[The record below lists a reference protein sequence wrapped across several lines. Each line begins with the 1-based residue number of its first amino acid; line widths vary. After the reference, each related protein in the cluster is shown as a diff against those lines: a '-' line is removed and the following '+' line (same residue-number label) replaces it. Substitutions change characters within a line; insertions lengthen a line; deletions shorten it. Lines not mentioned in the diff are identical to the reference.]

1 MKTEQLHDT
10 LQQLHEELANADRI
24 DPESERLLRELLGDI
39 SVLISG
45 DRSTNVADSDIGFA
59 GRLAE
64 ASKRFEEDHP
74 GLVAAIGRV
83 ADALSRS
90 GI

>member
-1 MKTEQLHDT
+1 MKTQQLHDT
-10 LQQLHEELANADRI
+10 LQQLHEELASADRV

-39 SVLISG
+39 SALIAAEESA
-45 DRSTNVADSDIGFA
+45 RESSDTGFA
-59 GRLAE
+59 ARLAE